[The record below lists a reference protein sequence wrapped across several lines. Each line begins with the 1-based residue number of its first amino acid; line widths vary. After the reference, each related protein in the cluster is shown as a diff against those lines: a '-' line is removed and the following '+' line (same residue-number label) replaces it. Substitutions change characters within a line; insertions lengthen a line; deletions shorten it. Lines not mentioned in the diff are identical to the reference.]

1 MSTNINHASYFKREI
16 LVRIAKSFFEG
27 QLVESAHKIPV
38 ELRPSGD
45 ESLRCCIHKERAV
58 ARLRV
63 IAALGFSAEKDN
75 EYTPLN
81 EYAQRAI
88 QREQLEGKFLSVL
101 DIACRGCVKSQY
113 VVTEL
118 CQGCLA
124 RPCSTQCPF
133 GAVTFKS
140 GRASI
145 DPDKCKNC
153 GLCHKACPYQAI
165 SKLHVPCEEA
175 CAVKAISKNK
185 QGIAEIDF
193 DKCTSCGRCMTACP
207 FGAVME
213 QSQIIDVLKLLGQ
226 KNKVLA
232 LVAPSII
239 GQFPASLGK
248 MITAIKKL
256 GFDDVFEVALGADE
270 TTAFEAEEFNHKMN
284 EGVSFM
290 TSSCCPAYIETLKR
304 HIPELL
310 PHASTTPTPM
320 HFSARTI
327 KTKHP
332 DSQVVFIGPCVAKRV
347 EGFHD
352 PLVDYVLTFEELGAL
367 LLARGIEVVEC
378 DETPIENV
386 ASKQG
391 RGFAVTQGVS
401 QAIASLLPDQRL
413 QSICIN
419 GLSSEGIKQLRGFSL
434 KAPEANLIEVMA
446 CSGGCV
452 GGPGGLAS
460 SKVLIREI
468 QKLQK
473 DSPELIDLLNK
484 KEK

>member
-16 LVRIAKSFFEG
+16 LVRIAKAFREG
-27 QLVESAHKIPV
+27 HLVASAHKIPV
-38 ELRPSGD
+38 ELRPSSD

-58 ARLRV
+58 ARLRT
-63 IAALGFSAEKDN
+63 IAALGFSAEDDD

-81 EYAQRAI
+81 EYAKRAVE
-88 QREQLEGKFLSVL
+88 REELEGKFLSVL

-124 RPCSTQCPF
+124 RSCSTHCPF
-133 GAVTFKS
+133 GAVSFKS
-140 GRASI
+140 GRAYLE
-145 DPDKCKNC
+145 PDKCKNC

-175 CAVKAISKNK
+175 CAVKAINKNA

-193 DKCTSCGRCMTACP
+193 EKCTSCGRCMTACP

-213 QSQIIDVLKLLGQ
+213 QSQIIDVLKLLTQ
-226 KNKVLA
+226 KKKVVA
-232 LVAPSII
+232 LVAPSIV
-239 GQFPASLGK
+239 GQFPAILGK

-256 GFDDVFEVALGADE
+256 GFADVFEVAWGADE
-270 TTAFEAEEFNHKMN
+270 TTKFEALEFEHKMN
-284 EGVSFM
+284 EGAKFM

-320 HFSARTI
+320 HFSAKFI
-327 KTKHP
+327 KESSP
-332 DSQVVFIGPCVAKRV
+332 DAKVVFIGPCVAKRV

-352 PLVDYVLTFEELGAL
+352 PLIDNVLTFEELGSL
-367 LLARGIEVVEC
+367 LLAYGIEVVEC
-378 DETPIENV
+378 EETQLTDA

-391 RGFAVTQGVS
+391 RGFAVAQGVS
-401 QAIASLLPDQRL
+401 QAIASIVPDQKL
-413 QSICIN
+413 QACCIN
-419 GLSSEGIKQLRGFSL
+419 GLSPEGVKQLRSYVL

-452 GGPGGLAS
+452 GGPGSLAA
-460 SKVLIREI
+460 SKVSTREI

-473 DSPELIDLLNK
+473 ESPELKDILEK
-484 KEK
+484 KS